1 MQMGAFS
8 NKQRR
13 HVDSLNLLIYPVL
26 ALERLPAESPGLHA
40 GCCSHLL
47 DD

>member
-26 ALERLPAESPGLHA
+26 ALEGLSAESPGLHA
-40 GCCSHLL
+40 GCSHLL